1 MNSVLVFIVT
11 SYRKTWQNIKCTQ
24 YVIDGIVRSYLV
36 VLKHTHTQSNTESHL
51 ALRVL
56 QQPVLGVHL
65 LLDGVVDVKQHGVTV
80 LVALTQGLN
89 QLLLPLVSQRPPLSP
104 PLPQLLVPYLLAPDK
119 LLLQLMKPENQNS
132 LFSSCSHFPCIC
144 VCHDPPPPPPHH
156 HHRRHLSS
164 HRQCNKAVLAKNIT
178 SFK

>member
-1 MNSVLVFIVT
+1 M
-11 SYRKTWQNIKCTQ
+11 
-24 YVIDGIVRSYLV
+24 RSYLV
-36 VLKHTHTQSNTESHL
+36 VLKHTQTQSNTESHL

-65 LLDGVVDVKQHGVTV
+65 LLDGVVDVKQHSVAV

-104 PLPQLLVPYLLAPDK
+104 PLPQLLISYLLAPDK

-132 LFSSCSHFPCIC
+132 LFSSCSHFPCSC
-144 VCHDPPPPPPHH
+144 VCNNPPPYHH
-156 HHRRHLSS
+156 HHRHLSS
-164 HRQCNKAVLAKNIT
+164 HRQRNKDVQCT
-178 SFK
+178 